1 MDDIE
6 DYREAFQLFDTK
18 GDGNIGSEDIGN
30 ILRALGTNPTQ
41 EDVKKIVSE
50 IDPNGE
56 KRISFEE
63 FIPLLNA
70 QSKKKMGGSF
80 EHFVEAFRIFDREDN
95 SMVSAAE
102 IRHLLSSLGE
112 KLDSEEVDTLLS
124 GMEDTAGMINYE
136 QFVRQVMEN

>member
-1 MDDIE
+1 MEDIE
-6 DYREAFQLFDTK
+6 DYREAFMLFDTK
-18 GDGNIGSEDIGN
+18 GDGSIGSEDIGN
-30 ILRALGTNPTQ
+30 ILRALGTNPTN
-41 EDVKKIVSE
+41 EDVNKIITE
-50 IDPNGE
+50 IDPSGD

-80 EHFVEAFRIFDREDN
+80 EHFVEAFRIFDRDN
-95 SMVSAAE
+95 NAMVSAAE

-112 KLDSEEVDTLLS
+112 KLTSEEVDTLVS

-136 QFVRQVMEN
+136 EFVRQIIES